1 MSAGKMRVIVCD
13 PLEAEVLDELK
24 SSFDVEVVDGPLS
37 EDELC
42 RKIGDAD
49 AVIVRSRTKIT
60 RKVLESAHKLK
71 AIGRPGVGLD
81 NVDAS
86 AAREK
91 GIMVFNSP
99 EASTAA
105 VAEYVCGAMISVARK
120 LNFADRRMRGGS
132 WAKKECMGVNLEGK
146 TLGIIGFG
154 RIGKRVGAFGKAL
167 GMHVFAY
174 DAFADDKMRTE
185 AEMLG
190 ILMRDSVM
198 EILKESDFVTIHV
211 PMTDETR
218 HMISVKELALMKEGA
233 IIVNASRG
241 GVIDEDAL
249 FNALSS
255 GKLGGAA
262 LDVFEKEPY
271 SGELATLDTVLLTP
285 HVGGNTTDAQLAAG
299 MMIVEKLRAALE

>member
-1 MSAGKMRVIVCD
+1 MNSGKLRVIVCD

-24 SSFDVEVVDGPLS
+24 VSFEVEVIDGSS

-42 RKIGDAD
+42 RKICDAD

-60 RKVLESAHKLK
+60 RKVLESAHRLK

-81 NVDAS
+81 NVDAD

-91 GIMVFNSP
+91 GIKVFNSP

-105 VAEYVCGAMISVARK
+105 VAEYVCGAMICVARK
-120 LNFADRRMRGGS
+120 LNFADRKMRGGI
-132 WAKKECMGVNLEGK
+132 WAKKECMGRNIEET

-167 GMHVFAY
+167 GMHVVAY

-185 AEMLG
+185 AGTQG
-190 ILMRDSVM
+190 ITMRDSVM
-198 EILKESDFVTIHV
+198 EILKESDFITLHV
-211 PMTDETR
+211 PLTDETR
-218 HMISVKELALMKEGA
+218 HMISARALAMMRNGA

-249 FNALSS
+249 SDALSS
-255 GKLGGAA
+255 GKIGGAA

-271 SGELATLDTVLLTP
+271 SGKLTALDNVLLTP
-285 HVGGNTTDAQLAAG
+285 HIGGNTTDAQLAAG
-299 MMIVEKLRAALE
+299 MMIVEKLRAALK